1 MGTEILFAISHVDV
15 GLLLIFRQPLDRQ
28 LRKNGG
34 DTFMI
39 LCILPCDFCKLFVD
53 PEKFSLRIH
62 DGIGQ
67 RQFLDQM
74 LLNLA
79 VFGRKGN
86 QLIDHLRTLSVIEN
100 CGCDHIDCK
109 KQREPH
115 SCHHIHKIHA
125 DIHHKHQD
133 GQNQRPS
140 KIAPQLAAQ
149 LHFAFHFLTPFQRC
163 VLYFAPVLPIIPL

>member
-1 MGTEILFAISHVDV
+1 
-15 GLLLIFRQPLDRQ
+15 
-28 LRKNGG
+28 
-34 DTFMI
+34 MI

-62 DGIGQ
+62 NGIGQ

-74 LLNLA
+74 LLNLT

-86 QLIDHLRTLSVIEN
+86 QLVDHLRTLSVIEN

-149 LHFAFHFLTPFQRC
+149 LHFESVNKWR
-163 VLYFAPVLPIIPL
+163 YLPEKGGYLFCIQKYLVAKVQVKVV

>member
-1 MGTEILFAISHVDV
+1 
-15 GLLLIFRQPLDRQ
+15 
-28 LRKNGG
+28 
-34 DTFMI
+34 MI

-62 DGIGQ
+62 NGIGQ

-86 QLIDHLRTLSVIEN
+86 QLVDHLRTLSVIEN

-115 SCHHIHKIHA
+115 S
-125 DIHHKHQD
+125 
-133 GQNQRPS
+133 QNTCRYSSQASGWTKSAAIEDSSAIGRSTSFCFSFPNTFPTLRVVFRSCPS
-140 KIAPQLAAQ
+140 DYTTLTCTLATRYFWIQ
-149 LHFAFHFLTPFQRC
+149 KRYPPFSGRYLHLFTDSK
-163 VLYFAPVLPIIPL
+163 

>member
-1 MGTEILFAISHVDV
+1 
-15 GLLLIFRQPLDRQ
+15 
-28 LRKNGG
+28 
-34 DTFMI
+34 MI

-62 DGIGQ
+62 NGIGQ

-86 QLIDHLRTLSVIEN
+86 QLVDHLRTLSVIEN

-109 KQREPH
+109 N
-115 SCHHIHKIHA
+115 SVNHIPAITSTKYMPIFITSIRMDKISGH
-125 DIHHKHQD
+125 
-133 GQNQRPS
+133 R
-140 KIAPQLAAQ
+140 
-149 LHFAFHFLTPFQRC
+149 R
-163 VLYFAPVLPIIPL
+163 